1 MKNYQAIIIS
11 CFLVFLVSIGY
22 WQSHTVI
29 PFLLAFIT
37 AYLLQPLAHWLE
49 KKLKFSKAFVAM
61 LIISLF
67 LFFIALLTI
76 VLSPFLYEQIS
87 LFIKKLPIYQTTITT
102 TIVPNIVG
110 ALNEINP
117 AAAEKVS
124 LYVQGTADR
133 LLGEAFHILNNLWQ
147 YTLSTI
153 SFFANIVLVPFVLYY
168 FIRDWDRITHTIE
181 DLIPVAYKARYKF
194 LTSEI
199 NNLLAAYIRGQLN
212 ACLILA
218 AYYSFILGI
227 FRIDF
232 PLLLGALSG
241 FLIIIP
247 FIGFALSLT
256 LSILVAYIGGHSLSV
271 CMYILI
277 AYIIGHAIEGYILI
291 PRLVG
296 RSIGLHPVWI
306 VFAILALGNLY
317 GIIGII
323 VAIPV
328 AGITK
333 ILLKFAFGYY
343 KNSEL
348 YTVTALEK

>member
-11 CFLVFLVSIGY
+11 CFLIFLISIGY
-22 WQSHTVI
+22 WQSHTII
-29 PFLLAFIT
+29 PFLIAFIT

-49 KKLKFSKAFVAM
+49 RKLKFSKTSVAM

-67 LFFIALLTI
+67 LLFII
-76 VLSPFLYEQIS
+76 VSSLVIVPFLYEQIS
-87 LFIKKLPIYQTTITT
+87 LFIKKLPLYQEAITT
-102 TIVPNIVG
+102 TIVPNLVRK
-110 ALNEINP
+110 LNEINP
-117 AAAEKVS
+117 VAAEKVRI
-124 LYVQGTADR
+124 YIQGISDR
-133 LLGEAFHILNNLWQ
+133 LLGETFHILNNLWQ

-168 FIRDWDRITHTIE
+168 FIRDWNSVTHTIE
-181 DLIPVAYKARYKF
+181 DLVPVAYKARYKF
-194 LTSEI
+194 ITSEI

-218 AYYSFILGI
+218 GYYSFILGI
-227 FRIDF
+227 FRVDF

-247 FIGFALSLT
+247 FIGFALSLA

-277 AYIIGHAIEGYILI
+277 AYIIGHAVEGYILI

-296 RSIGLHPVWI
+296 RSIGLHPVWV